1 MIFKDMRSS
10 GPLLAC
16 GFAVLLG
23 LNAPAAEAVVT
34 YSFTN
39 TTGNAGG
46 QTYTASGNPSV
57 TLTGWSNGGTGGTLT
72 QGSLTFWGSSGVGVN
87 NGFGNTTAD
96 PGEGLTPE
104 HAIDNSD
111 LTDAVLLD
119 FGAGNLFKMNS
130 FSIGWYSTDA
140 DITLLAYTGS
150 GTPTSTTLSGL
161 LSNGWTGKNYWDT
174 QSSIISGSNAIN
186 TNLTLSS
193 RYWLVLAYNSA
204 FTNLSSG
211 STVNSTT
218 GADYFK
224 FKSVS
229 GDFVTTN
236 VPLPA
241 TTALLGIGALALW
254 RRSRNR
260 RQG

>member
-1 MIFKDMRSS
+1 MLFKDLLPS

-23 LNAPAAEAVVT
+23 LNAPAAEAAVS

-46 QTYTASGNPSV
+46 QTYTASNQPSV
-57 TLTGWSNGGTGGTLT
+57 TLTGWSNGGSGGTLA

-87 NGFGNTTAD
+87 NGFTSAD
-96 PGEGLTPE
+96 TGEGNPPE
-104 HAIDNSD
+104 HAIDND
-111 LTDAVLLD
+111 GLTDAVLLD

-130 FSIGWYSTDA
+130 FSIGWYNTDA

-150 GTPTSTTLSGL
+150 GTPGSTTLSGL
-161 LSNGWTGKNYWDT
+161 LTSGWTGKNYWDT
-174 QSSIISGSNAIN
+174 QSSVSGSAIN
-186 TNLTLSS
+186 TNLTVSS
-193 RYWLVLAYNSA
+193 RYWLVLAYNPA

-211 STVNSTT
+211 STANSTT
-218 GADYFK
+218 GTDYFK
-224 FKSVS
+224 FKSIT
-229 GDFVTTN
+229 GDFIATN

-241 TTALLGIGALALW
+241 TTALLGIGAMAFW
-254 RRSRNR
+254 RRRYQR
-260 RQG
+260 

>member
-1 MIFKDMRSS
+1 MIFKDLRSS
-10 GPLLAC
+10 GPLLA
-16 GFAVLLG
+16 GAFAVLLG
-23 LNAPAAEAVVT
+23 LNAPAAEAVVS

-87 NGFGNTTAD
+87 NGFTATD
-96 PGEGLTPE
+96 IGEGNPPE
-104 HAIDNSD
+104 HAVDND
-111 LTDAVLLD
+111 GLTDAVLLD

-150 GTPTSTTLSGL
+150 GTPASTTLSGL

-174 QSSIISGSNAIN
+174 QSSVSGSAIN

-204 FTNLSSG
+204 FTNLTSG

-218 GADYFK
+218 GTDYFK
-224 FKSVS
+224 FRSVS
-229 GDFVTTN
+229 GDFIATN